1 MFQVV
6 FHHHL
11 TLLNAVFQVVFHYH
25 LTLCEMF
32 QVVFH
37 YHLTLCKMFQVV
49 FHYQCINEPAMIK
62 RLVATLNKSTGE
74 VVKNRPK

>member
-1 MFQVV
+1 MV

-25 LTLCEMF
+25 LTLCE
-32 QVVFH
+32 
-37 YHLTLCKMFQVV
+37 MFQVV